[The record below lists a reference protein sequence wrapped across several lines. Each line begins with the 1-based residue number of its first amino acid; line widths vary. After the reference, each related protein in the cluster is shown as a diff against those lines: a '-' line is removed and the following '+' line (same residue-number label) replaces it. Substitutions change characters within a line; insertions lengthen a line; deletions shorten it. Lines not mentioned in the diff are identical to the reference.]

1 MKTQNAHLLAGML
14 LGGVAVLALPLTAA
28 AAEAKP
34 GEKVED
40 KTAIPADLRDLQV
53 GVQSDVN
60 EFTAPSIAKLF
71 DTL

>member
-1 MKTQNAHLLAGML
+1 M
-14 LGGVAVLALPLTAA
+14 LALPLTTAA
-28 AAEAKP
+28 AAKP
-34 GEKVED
+34 GENVD
-40 KTAIPADLRDLQV
+40 DRAAIPADLRDLQV